1 MNRQCHQKQ
10 MKKKLCN
17 GFCAFFKSMYVNPD
31 NREKKKKRRKNE
43 QTKKSLYTT
52 KTLLKNQR
60 QHLVDG
66 WVFLFAC
73 FLCFST
79 SFAPGRCPLLILG
92 YGGSTAPGLEGDLVE
107 Q

>member
-1 MNRQCHQKQ
+1 MKQ
-10 MKKKLCN
+10 KLCN

-31 NREKKKKRRKNE
+31 NRGKKKKK

-66 WVFLFAC
+66 WVFYLLPFFA
-73 FLCFST
+73 FLL
-79 SFAPGRCPLLILG
+79 PLLWEGVPLLILG
-92 YGGSTAPGLEGDLVE
+92 YVGALCRELEIW
-107 Q
+107 